1 MPPVKSTLAPLLQVW
16 MTPERTEGALRTLED
31 PTHTHYMG
39 EVAEKNTQEPKEQQR
54 EEPAELTAD
63 ALKGPQKF
71 QLAMSGKA
79 ELIQT

>member
-1 MPPVKSTLAPLLQVW
+1 
-16 MTPERTEGALRTLED
+16 
-31 PTHTHYMG
+31 MG